1 MEMIYARGEATVQD
15 IQAAL
20 PDAPGYNS
28 VRKLLSILE
37 EKGHLSHREEG
48 RQYVYFPSHS
58 PQVAAKTA
66 LRGLLG
72 TFFKGSPRELMATLL
87 SDEEAHVSAAELE
100 ALETMIAAA
109 REKEGQG

>member
-1 MEMIYARGEATVQD
+1 MEVIYARGEATAQE

-37 EKGHLSHREEG
+37 EKGHLSHKEVG
-48 RQYVYFPSHS
+48 RQYLYFPTHS

-72 TFFKGSPRELMATLL
+72 TFFGGSPRELMATLL
-87 SDEEAHVSAAELE
+87 SDEEAQLSAAELE
-100 ALETMIAAA
+100 ALEALIAAA
-109 REKEGQG
+109 REREG